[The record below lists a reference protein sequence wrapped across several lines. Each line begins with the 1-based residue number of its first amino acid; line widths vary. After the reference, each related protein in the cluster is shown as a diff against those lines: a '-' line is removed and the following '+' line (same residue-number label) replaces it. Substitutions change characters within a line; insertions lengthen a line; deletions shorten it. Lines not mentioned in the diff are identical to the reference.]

1 MKYQTILTCNA
12 IFLITF
18 NFASYW
24 QNKINTQVTLYL
36 SDVNTVCHFISFKDR
51 SQTIGESQK
60 PLNCGIATIAEQ
72 TVSIIIADDHTS
84 DNLLPRIFLWLS
96 DIAESTYYTVGIRE
110 YERTWQ
116 TSTRS
121 CFFSIGSSD
130 VSELDYGI
138 VDGYTK
144 FFTFFQLMNFSCLSF
159 ACCGSVI

>member
-1 MKYQTILTCNA
+1 MYPKAVMGVILFFILTPMKYQTILTCNA

-60 PLNCGIATIAEQ
+60 PLNRGIATIAEQ

-110 YERTWQ
+110 YERTWHCGWICQ
-116 TSTRS
+116 I
-121 CFFSIGSSD
+121 FHFLPVI
-130 VSELDYGI
+130 EL
-138 VDGYTK
+138 
-144 FFTFFQLMNFSCLSF
+144 FMLNPLQLHCS
-159 ACCGSVI
+159 SVI